1 MIIWHVS
8 GKNLRNPQ
16 LLIQSCYGDH
26 VSQNT
31 MIMSSVYA
39 DELVISPT
47 EYHLGKN
54 IWEMNAFSSRPSTI
68 WGQESSA
75 LASNFWTVIREVG
88 FGMKSPLM
96 HSTNRVTY
104 AIVKIRARSKSKPWS
119 KHSPGRGELDS
130 PNLVC
135 KINAPLPKSKPSL
148 CFK

>member
-1 MIIWHVS
+1 MACLWQKSLKSSIINAKLLWRSCFSKYHDYEQCLCRRTC
-8 GKNLRNPQ
+8 NLTNGISSWVEH
-16 LLIQSCYGDH
+16 LIEKD
-26 VSQNT
+26 
-31 MIMSSVYA
+31 
-39 DELVISPT
+39 
-47 EYHLGKN
+47 
-54 IWEMNAFSSRPSTI
+54 AFSSRPSTI

-104 AIVKIRARSKSKPWS
+104 AIVNIRARSKSKPWS

-130 PNLVC
+130 PNFVC